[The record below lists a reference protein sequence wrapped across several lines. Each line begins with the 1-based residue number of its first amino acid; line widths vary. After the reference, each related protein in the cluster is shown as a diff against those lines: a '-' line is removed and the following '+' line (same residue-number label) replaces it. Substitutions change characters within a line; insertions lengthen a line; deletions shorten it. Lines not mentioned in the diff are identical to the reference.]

1 MMQAFKNNR
10 LVELLLYFT
19 TSLLVFHSVA
29 FSPAQAAEDPSEK
42 IVQERQSKTL
52 PQAKMRKAVGIEKAP
67 RREDDRSWFSR
78 NKWWVALSVILTGS
92 IAAVAASGNSSDTNN
107 NGSYHLEWG
116 EQQ

>member
-10 LVELLLYFT
+10 LVALLLYFIT
-19 TSLLVFHSVA
+19 FLLVFHSAA
-29 FSPAQAAEDPSEK
+29 FSPAQAADDPSEK
-42 IVQERQSKTL
+42 TVQEKQSKTP
-52 PQAKMRKAVGIEKAP
+52 PQARMRKAVGIEKAP

-78 NKWWVALSVILTGS
+78 NKWWVALSAVLAGS
-92 IAAVAASGNSSDTNN
+92 IAAVAAGGSSSDTNN